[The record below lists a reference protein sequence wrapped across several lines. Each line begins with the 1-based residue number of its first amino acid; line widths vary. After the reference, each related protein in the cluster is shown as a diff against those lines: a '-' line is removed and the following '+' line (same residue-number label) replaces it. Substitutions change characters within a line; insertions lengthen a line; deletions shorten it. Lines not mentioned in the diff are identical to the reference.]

1 MRPTSLDVLDT
12 EAVRSAGKIREKIWK
27 AGVLGFYIQAGH
39 RAGDPPHGRLSVQES
54 LGHSGFFGEGVMS
67 SSAAVDGISEKLRKS
82 DAITANLG
90 DKHSHWNGG
99 PRS

>member
-1 MRPTSLDVLDT
+1 MEVLDT
-12 EAVRSAGKIREKIWK
+12 EAVRRAGKIREKIWK

-67 SSAAVDGISEKLRKS
+67 SSAATDGISEKLRKS
-82 DAITANLG
+82 DAITATWVINIP
-90 DKHSHWNGG
+90 HWNCTV
-99 PRS
+99 RDLD